1 MKNYPETAT
10 ERFDNANFHI
20 RYCLSFIKKYIKG
33 DILEIGAGCGSF
45 TRNYIKTDFKNIT
58 LTELDKKNIQDLNR
72 KFKNFKNVKVLN
84 TTINKIENEYDSIL
98 YLHVLEHIKDD
109 QDEIREATKRLKK
122 GGHLLIMV
130 PAHQKIYSNLD
141 RAVGHYRR
149 YEREFFKEELT
160 NLKRVRLFSL
170 DIIGYLLY
178 FLNKIFFKEEIFPS
192 SLKIFIWDKIC
203 TPLTAIIDRLTN
215 YNYGKCIIAI
225 YKKN

>member
-20 RYCLSFIKKYIKG
+20 RYCLSFMKKYIKG

-45 TRNYIKTDFKNIT
+45 TRNYVRPDHKNIT
-58 LTELDKKNIQDLNR
+58 LTELDNINIQELNQ
-72 KFKNFKNVKVLN
+72 KFKNFKNIKVLDKI
-84 TTINKIENEYDSIL
+84 INKIKNEFDVIL
-98 YLHVLEHIKDD
+98 YLHVLEHIKN
-109 QDEIREATKRLKK
+109 DENEIKEATKRLKK

-130 PAHQKIYSNLD
+130 PAHQKIYGNLD

-149 YEREFFKEELT
+149 YEREFFKEELLD
-160 NLKRVRLFSL
+160 LKRVKLLSL

-178 FLNKIFFKEEIFPS
+178 FLNKIFFKKEIFPS
-192 SLKIFIWDKIC
+192 NLKIFIWDKIC
-203 TPLTAIIDRLTN
+203 TPLSIIADRLTN
-215 YNYGKCIIAI
+215 YKYGKCIIAI

>member
-149 YEREFFKEELT
+149 YERKFFKEKLT
-160 NLKRVRLFSL
+160 NLKRVKLFSL

>member
-20 RYCLSFIKKYIKG
+20 RYCLSFVKKYIKG

-45 TRNYIKTDFKNIT
+45 TRNYIKTDLKNIT
-58 LTELDKKNIQDLNR
+58 LTELDKKNIQDLNQ
-72 KFKNFKNVKVLN
+72 KFKNLKNVKVLN
-84 TTINKIENEYDSIL
+84 TTINKINNKYDTIL
-98 YLHVLEHIKDD
+98 YLHVLEHIKND
-109 QDEIREATKRLKK
+109 QDEIREAAKRLKK

-141 RAVGHYRR
+141 HAVGHYRR
-149 YEREFFKEELT
+149 YDRKFFKEKLT
-160 NLKRVRLFSL
+160 NLKRVKLFSL

-178 FLNKIFFKEEIFPS
+178 FLNKSFFKNEVFPS
-192 SLKIFIWDKIC
+192 RFKIFIWDKIC

>member
-84 TTINKIENEYDSIL
+84 TTINKIENEYDTIL

-160 NLKRVRLFSL
+160 NLKRVRIFSL

>member
-45 TRNYIKTDFKNIT
+45 TRNYIKTDFPNIT

-84 TTINKIENEYDSIL
+84 TTINKIENEYDTIL

-149 YEREFFKEELT
+149 YERKFFKEELT

>member
-20 RYCLSFIKKYIKG
+20 RYCLSFMKKYIKG

-45 TRNYIKTDFKNIT
+45 TRNYVRPDHKNIT
-58 LTELDKKNIQDLNR
+58 LTELDNINIQELNQ
-72 KFKNFKNVKVLN
+72 KFKNFKNIKVLDK
-84 TTINKIENEYDSIL
+84 TINKIKNEFDVIL
-98 YLHVLEHIKDD
+98 YLHVLEHIKN
-109 QDEIREATKRLKK
+109 DENEIKEATKRLKK

-130 PAHQKIYSNLD
+130 PAHQKIYGNLD

-149 YEREFFKEELT
+149 YEREFFKEELLD
-160 NLKRVRLFSL
+160 LKRVKLLSL

-178 FLNKIFFKEEIFPS
+178 FLNKIFFKKEIFPS
-192 SLKIFIWDKIC
+192 NLKIFIWDKIC
-203 TPLTAIIDRLTN
+203 TPLSIIADRLTS
-215 YNYGKCIIAI
+215 YKYGKCIIAI

>member
-160 NLKRVRLFSL
+160 NLKRVRIFSL

>member
-58 LTELDKKNIQDLNR
+58 LTELDKKNIQDLNQ

-84 TTINKIENEYDSIL
+84 TTINKIENEYDTIL

-149 YEREFFKEELT
+149 YERKFFKDKLT
-160 NLKRVRLFSL
+160 NLKRVKLFSL

>member
-45 TRNYIKTDFKNIT
+45 TRNYIKTDFQNIT
-58 LTELDKKNIQDLNR
+58 LTELDKKNIQDLNQ

-84 TTINKIENEYDSIL
+84 TTINKIENEYDTIL
-98 YLHVLEHIKDD
+98 YLHVLEHIKND
-109 QDEIREATKRLKK
+109 QDEIREATKRLKR

-149 YEREFFKEELT
+149 YERKFFKDKLT
-160 NLKRVRLFSL
+160 NLKRVKLFSL

>member
-1 MKNYPETAT
+1 MKNYPEIAT
-10 ERFDNANFHI
+10 ERFDNADFHI
-20 RYCLSFIKKYIKG
+20 RYCLSFMKKYIKG

-45 TRNYIKTDFKNIT
+45 TRNYVKPDHKNIT
-58 LTELDKKNIQDLNR
+58 LTELDNKNILDLNQ
-72 KFKNFKNVKVLN
+72 KFKNFKNIKILN
-84 TTINKIENEYDSIL
+84 TDINKIKNEYDTIL

-109 QDEIREATKRLKK
+109 QNEIKEAIKRLKK

-149 YEREFFKEELT
+149 YEREFFKEEFL
-160 NLKRVRLFSL
+160 NLKRVSLFSL

-178 FLNKIFFKEEIFPS
+178 FLNKIFFKKEIFPS
-192 SLKIFIWDKIC
+192 RLKIFIWDKIG

-215 YNYGKCIIAI
+215 YNYGKCIIVI

>member
-1 MKNYPETAT
+1 MENYPETAT

-84 TTINKIENEYDSIL
+84 TTINKIENEYDTIL

-149 YEREFFKEELT
+149 YERKFFKEELT

>member
-45 TRNYIKTDFKNIT
+45 TRNYIKTDFPNIT
-58 LTELDKKNIQDLNR
+58 LTELDKKNIQDLNQ

-84 TTINKIENEYDSIL
+84 TTINKINSKYDTIL
-98 YLHVLEHIKDD
+98 YLHVLEHIKND

-149 YEREFFKEELT
+149 YERKFFKEKLT
-160 NLKRVRLFSL
+160 NLKRVKLFSL
-170 DIIGYLLY
+170 DIIGY
-178 FLNKIFFKEEIFPS
+178 
-192 SLKIFIWDKIC
+192 
-203 TPLTAIIDRLTN
+203 
-215 YNYGKCIIAI
+215 
-225 YKKN
+225 

>member
-20 RYCLSFIKKYIKG
+20 RYCLSFVKKYIKG

-45 TRNYIKTDFKNIT
+45 TRNYIKTDLKNIT
-58 LTELDKKNIQDLNR
+58 LTELDKKNIQDLNQ
-72 KFKNFKNVKVLN
+72 KFKNLKNVKVLN
-84 TTINKIENEYDSIL
+84 TTINKINNKYDTIL
-98 YLHVLEHIKDD
+98 YLHVLEHIKND
-109 QDEIREATKRLKK
+109 QDEIREAAKRLKK

-141 RAVGHYRR
+141 HAVGHYRR
-149 YEREFFKEELT
+149 YDRKFFKEKLT
-160 NLKRVRLFSL
+160 NLKRVKLFSL

-215 YNYGKCIIAI
+215 YNYGKCIVAI

>member
-45 TRNYIKTDFKNIT
+45 TRNYVRPDHKNIV
-58 LTELDKKNIQDLNR
+58 LTELDNKNIRDLNQ
-72 KFKNFKNVKVLN
+72 KFKNFKNIKVLDK
-84 TTINKIENEYDSIL
+84 TIDKIKNEYDTIL

-109 QDEIREATKRLKK
+109 ENEIVEAAKKLKK

-141 RAVGHYRR
+141 QAVGHYRR
-149 YEREFFKEELT
+149 YEREFFKEELFS
-160 NLKRVRLFSL
+160 LKRVSLFSL

-178 FLNKIFFKEEIFPS
+178 FLNKLFFKKEIFPS
-192 SLKIFIWDKIC
+192 NLKIFIWDKIC
-203 TPLTAIIDRLTN
+203 TPLTIITDRLTN
-215 YNYGKCIIAI
+215 YKYGKCIIAI
-225 YKKN
+225 YEKN

>member
-10 ERFDNANFHI
+10 ETFDNANFHI
-20 RYCLSFIKKYIKG
+20 RYCLSFMKKYIKG

-45 TRNYIKTDFKNIT
+45 TRNYVKPDHKNIT
-58 LTELDKKNIQDLNR
+58 LTELDNKNILDLNQ
-72 KFKNFKNVKVLN
+72 KFKNFKNIKILN
-84 TTINKIENEYDSIL
+84 TDINKIKNEYDTIL

-109 QDEIREATKRLKK
+109 QNEIEEATKRLKK

-149 YEREFFKEELT
+149 YEREFFKEEFL
-160 NLKRVRLFSL
+160 NLERVSLFSV

-178 FLNKIFFKEEIFPS
+178 FLNKIFFKKEIFPS
-192 SLKIFIWDKIC
+192 RLKIFIWDKIC

-215 YNYGKCIIAI
+215 YNYGKCIIVI

>member
-10 ERFDNANFHI
+10 ERFYDANFHI

-33 DILEIGAGCGSF
+33 DVLEIGAGCGSF
-45 TRNYIKTDFKNIT
+45 TRNYVKPDHKNIT
-58 LTELDKKNIQDLNR
+58 LTELDNKNILDLNQ
-72 KFKNFKNVKVLN
+72 KFKNFKNIKILN
-84 TTINKIENEYDSIL
+84 TTISKIKNEYDTIL

-109 QDEIREATKRLKK
+109 QNEIKEATKRLKK

-149 YEREFFKEELT
+149 YEREFFKEEFL
-160 NLKRVRLFSL
+160 NLKRVSLFSL

-178 FLNKIFFKEEIFPS
+178 FLNKIFFKKEIFPS
-192 SLKIFIWDKIC
+192 RLKIFIWDKIG

-215 YNYGKCIIAI
+215 YNYGKCIIVI

>member
-10 ERFDNANFHI
+10 ERFDDANFHI

-33 DILEIGAGCGSF
+33 DVLEIGAGCGSF
-45 TRNYIKTDFKNIT
+45 TRNYVKPDHKNIT
-58 LTELDKKNIQDLNR
+58 LTELDNKNILDLNQ
-72 KFKNFKNVKVLN
+72 KFKNFKNIKILN
-84 TTINKIENEYDSIL
+84 TTISKIKNEYDTIL

-109 QDEIREATKRLKK
+109 QNEIEEATKRLKK

-149 YEREFFKEELT
+149 YEREFFKEEFL
-160 NLKRVRLFSL
+160 NLERVSLFSV

-178 FLNKIFFKEEIFPS
+178 FLNKIFFKKEIFPS
-192 SLKIFIWDKIC
+192 RLKIFIWDKIC

-215 YNYGKCIIAI
+215 YNYGKCIIVI

>member
-58 LTELDKKNIQDLNR
+58 LTELDKKNIQDLNQ

-84 TTINKIENEYDSIL
+84 TTINKIENEYDTIL

-149 YEREFFKEELT
+149 YERKFFKEELT

>member
-84 TTINKIENEYDSIL
+84 TTINKIKNEYDTIL

-160 NLKRVRLFSL
+160 NLKRVRIFSL

>member
-58 LTELDKKNIQDLNR
+58 LTELDKKNIQDLNQ

-84 TTINKIENEYDSIL
+84 TTINKIENEYDTIL

-149 YEREFFKEELT
+149 YEREFFKEELIK
-160 NLKRVRLFSL
+160 LKRVRLFSL

-178 FLNKIFFKEEIFPS
+178 FLNKIFFKKEIFPS
-192 SLKIFIWDKIC
+192 NLKIFIWDKIC

>member
-58 LTELDKKNIQDLNR
+58 LTELDKKNIQDLNQ

-84 TTINKIENEYDSIL
+84 TTINKIENEYDTIL

-141 RAVGHYRR
+141 KAVGHYRR
-149 YEREFFKEELT
+149 YSGEFFSKTLI
-160 NLKRVRLFSL
+160 SL
-170 DIIGYLLY
+170 ERINFKYLDAIGY
-178 FLNKIFFKEEIFPS
+178 FL
-192 SLKIFIWDKIC
+192 
-203 TPLTAIIDRLTN
+203 
-215 YNYGKCIIAI
+215 
-225 YKKN
+225 

>member
-33 DILEIGAGCGSF
+33 DILEIGAGCGSL

-58 LTELDKKNIQDLNR
+58 LTELDKKNIQDLNQ

-84 TTINKIENEYDSIL
+84 TTINKIENEYDTIL

-160 NLKRVRLFSL
+160 ELKRVRLFSL

-178 FLNKIFFKEEIFPS
+178 FLNKIFFKKEIFPS
-192 SLKIFIWDKIC
+192 NLKIFIWDKIC

-215 YNYGKCIIAI
+215 YKYGKCIIAI

>member
-10 ERFDNANFHI
+10 ERFDDANFHI

-33 DILEIGAGCGSF
+33 DVLEIGAGCGSF
-45 TRNYIKTDFKNIT
+45 TRNYVKPDHKNIT
-58 LTELDKKNIQDLNR
+58 LTELDNKNILDLNQ
-72 KFKNFKNVKVLN
+72 KFKNFKNIKILN
-84 TTINKIENEYDSIL
+84 TTISKIKNEYDTIL

-109 QDEIREATKRLKK
+109 QNEIKEAIKRLKK

-149 YEREFFKEELT
+149 YEREFFKEEFL
-160 NLKRVRLFSL
+160 NLKRVSLFSL

-178 FLNKIFFKEEIFPS
+178 FLNKIFFKKEIFPS
-192 SLKIFIWDKIC
+192 RLKIFIWDKIG

-215 YNYGKCIIAI
+215 YNYGKCIIVI

>member
-10 ERFDNANFHI
+10 ERFDDANFHI

-33 DILEIGAGCGSF
+33 DVLEIGAGCGSF
-45 TRNYIKTDFKNIT
+45 TRNYVKPDHKNIT
-58 LTELDKKNIQDLNR
+58 LTELDNKNILDLNQ
-72 KFKNFKNVKVLN
+72 KFKNFKNIKILN
-84 TTINKIENEYDSIL
+84 TTISKIKNEYDTIL

-109 QDEIREATKRLKK
+109 QNEIKEATKRLKK

-149 YEREFFKEELT
+149 YEREFFKEEFL
-160 NLKRVRLFSL
+160 NLKRVSLFSL

-178 FLNKIFFKEEIFPS
+178 FLNKIFFKKEIFPS
-192 SLKIFIWDKIC
+192 RLKIFIWDKIG

-215 YNYGKCIIAI
+215 YNYGKCIIVI

>member
-58 LTELDKKNIQDLNR
+58 LTELDKKNIQDLNQ
-72 KFKNFKNVKVLN
+72 KFKNFKNIKVLN
-84 TTINKIENEYDSIL
+84 TTINKIENEYDTIL

-141 RAVGHYRR
+141 SAVGHYRR

-160 NLKRVRLFSL
+160 ELKRVRLFSL

-178 FLNKIFFKEEIFPS
+178 FLNKIFFKKEIFPS
-192 SLKIFIWDKIC
+192 NLKIFIWDKIC
-203 TPLTAIIDRLTN
+203 TPLTAILDRLTN

>member
-45 TRNYIKTDFKNIT
+45 TRNYIKTDFQNIT

-84 TTINKIENEYDSIL
+84 TTINKIENEYDTIL

-160 NLKRVRLFSL
+160 ELKRVRLFSL

>member
-45 TRNYIKTDFKNIT
+45 TRNYIKTDFPNIT

>member
-45 TRNYIKTDFKNIT
+45 TRSYVKPEHKNIT
-58 LTELDKKNIQDLNR
+58 LTELDNKNIQDLNQ
-72 KFKNFKNVKVLN
+72 KFKNFKNIKVLSK
-84 TTINKIENEYDSIL
+84 TINNIKNQYDTIL

-109 QDEIREATKRLKK
+109 QNEIKEAEKRLKS
-122 GGHLLIMV
+122 GGHLIIMV
-130 PAHQKIYSNLD
+130 PSHQKIYSNLD

-149 YEREFFKEELT
+149 YEKEFFNEKFL
-160 NLKRVRLFSL
+160 NLKRVNLFSL
-170 DIIGYLLY
+170 DTIGYLLY
-178 FLNKIFFKEEIFPS
+178 FLNKIFFKQEVFPS
-192 SLKIFIWDKIC
+192 RLKIFIWDKIC

-215 YNYGKCIIAI
+215 YNYGKCMIVI

>member
-84 TTINKIENEYDSIL
+84 TTINKIENEYDTIL

-149 YEREFFKEELT
+149 YERKFFKEELT

>member
-109 QDEIREATKRLKK
+109 QDEIREATKRLKR

-178 FLNKIFFKEEIFPS
+178 FLNKIFFKKEIFPS
-192 SLKIFIWDKIC
+192 NLKIFIWDKIC